1 MSLSLKRRQAA
12 NHQTL
17 IIQLC
22 RETINICLYLMLM
35 HHEVKAA
42 ITSEYPCHVT
52 NVICVAGK
60 TRVCSQIHVI
70 GLLKQIIHYVMM

>member
-1 MSLSLKRRQAA
+1 
-12 NHQTL
+12 
-17 IIQLC
+17 
-22 RETINICLYLMLM
+22 MLM

-60 TRVCSQIHVI
+60 TRVCSQCM
-70 GLLKQIIHYVMM
+70 LLAY